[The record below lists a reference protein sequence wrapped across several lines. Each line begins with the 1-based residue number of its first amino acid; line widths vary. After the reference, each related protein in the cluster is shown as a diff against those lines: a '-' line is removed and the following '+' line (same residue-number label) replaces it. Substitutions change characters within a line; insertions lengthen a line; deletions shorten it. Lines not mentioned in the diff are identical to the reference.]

1 MERVI
6 LTTWIDP
13 PRRGP
18 GGHFMHY
25 MAYFE
30 GEGGDIEDD
39 KFLRGWGD
47 TALEAKQSLRK
58 AAANK

>member
-1 MERVI
+1 
-6 LTTWIDP
+6 
-13 PRRGP
+13 
-18 GGHFMHY
+18 MHY